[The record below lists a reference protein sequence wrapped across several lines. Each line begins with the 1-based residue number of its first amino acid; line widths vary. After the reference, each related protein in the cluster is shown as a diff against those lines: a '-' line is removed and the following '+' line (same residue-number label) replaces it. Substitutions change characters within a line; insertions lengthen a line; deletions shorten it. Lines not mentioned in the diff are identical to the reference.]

1 MDQRHFWIIK
11 IVSSSKVKLSQPLAE
26 VCGSCPWMQSSG
38 GDSPTSEAGDYGE
51 FTCIR
56 LGITVAIYIFI
67 IYILLLFIII
77 IVIYY
82 LLLLFII
89 IIVIYYYYLLL
100 FIIIVIYYYY
110 KHIYYIYYPLAT
122 DPKALCPSG

>member
-1 MDQRHFWIIK
+1 ML
-11 IVSSSKVKLSQPLAE
+11 SSSKVKLSQPLAE

-67 IYILLLFIII
+67 IYILLLLFIII

-82 LLLLFII
+82 LLLL
-89 IIVIYYYYLLL
+89 L

-110 KHIYYIYYPLAT
+110 YLLLLFIIIISILYIYYPLAT